1 MITFNAV
8 IKGCIL
14 LCLLPLSMIDFTLM
28 LWVKLLV
35 IDRIQPRSNEFATGV
50 ENKATGDLKVSNGPE
65 HVD

>member
-1 MITFNAV
+1 
-8 IKGCIL
+8 
-14 LCLLPLSMIDFTLM
+14 MIDFTLM